1 VVAPIARRGTNR
13 AIMAGV
19 LGGLAGTLV
28 MNYAQRLWTLA
39 VDGEPPRSA
48 GGKHDARD
56 WQEREEGRNSNE
68 LAAQAIATTIGG
80 RPLTRKELTVAA
92 PLAHYSFGAGVGAI
106 YGAVVG
112 DRRRG
117 LFTRGATFGA
127 AVWLLA
133 DEVAMPLLRL
143 SRPTTERA
151 FEKHVQSF
159 VTHIVFGVAA
169 ELVRARAV
177 RR

>member
-1 VVAPIARRGTNR
+1 MAPTARTRTNR
-13 AIMAGV
+13 AILAGV

-28 MNYAQRLWTLA
+28 MNYAQRLWTRA

-48 GGKHDARD
+48 GNKHDARD

-80 RPLTRKELTVAA
+80 RPLTRKELAVAA
-92 PLAHYSFGAGVGAI
+92 PLAHYSFGAAVGAI
-106 YGAVVG
+106 YGAVSG
-112 DRRRG
+112 DRRRE
-117 LFTRGATFGA
+117 LLTRGATFGA

-151 FEKHVQSF
+151 FEKHLQSF
-159 VTHIVFGVAA
+159 ATHMVFGVVA
-169 ELVRARAV
+169 ELVRARAAA
-177 RR
+177 R